1 MNIPKHKQTQIPM
14 PKWQR
19 GKQQPCDVALMMGA
33 GDGVYLSGGIIPRI
47 LDFLDVD
54 KFRDRFED
62 KGRFREFNAQVPL
75 AIVTAEQPGL
85 SGCVRALNR

>member
-1 MNIPKHKQTQIPM
+1 MA
-14 PKWQR
+14 
-19 GKQQPCDVALMMGA
+19 GDVALMMGA

-54 KFRDRFED
+54 KFRDRFQD

-75 AIVTAEQPGL
+75 AIVTVNSWCSVLPFLE
-85 SGCVRALNR
+85 